1 MSTPTVPA
9 QLVVRGFPARSSSP
23 EATTP
28 RSPARRVGEAGL
40 VEQGLADRAFGGL
53 AQAAYGFGGVQPAAA
68 EGRR

>member
-1 MSTPTVPA
+1 M
-9 QLVVRGFPARSSSP
+9 
-23 EATTP
+23 
-28 RSPARRVGEAGL
+28 PARRVGEAGL